1 MKIVLF
7 KKIIE
12 NYYLL
17 LMQQLNMENLNTA
30 IVYMLQKWMMCGE
43 NRLLYMLW
51 SLLFFKQ
58 VSWLYINDI
67 YRGNSSENITV
78 ILWYSWEQ

>member
-30 IVYMLQKWMMCGE
+30 IVYMLQK
-43 NRLLYMLW
+43 
-51 SLLFFKQ
+51 
-58 VSWLYINDI
+58 
-67 YRGNSSENITV
+67 
-78 ILWYSWEQ
+78 